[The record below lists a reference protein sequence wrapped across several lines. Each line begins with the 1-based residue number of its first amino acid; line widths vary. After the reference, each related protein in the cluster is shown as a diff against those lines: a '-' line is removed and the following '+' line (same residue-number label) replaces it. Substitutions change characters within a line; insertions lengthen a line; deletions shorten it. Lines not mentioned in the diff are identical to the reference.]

1 MWKQSVW
8 TSVIAA
14 SLASRYLKNGGVLTL
29 PGAQP
34 ALSGTP
40 GKLGWGHGGG
50 WGEVHACMNASVW
63 MPFYTAAFFMHTLCM
78 CSVCVHVCTCMLTHV
93 LGQIKVKQPVK
104 LNEVV

>member
-40 GKLGWGHGGG
+40 GKLGWGHGVGG
-50 WGEVHACMNASVW
+50 GGRYVHA
-63 MPFYTAAFFMHTLCM
+63 
-78 CSVCVHVCTCMLTHV
+78 
-93 LGQIKVKQPVK
+93 
-104 LNEVV
+104 